1 MQTMSM
7 AKRVKESPVNME
19 CRVKDIITLGA
30 HGGAGHL
37 VICEVLCMHINDEI
51 IEDGRINPHKI
62 DLMGRMG
69 RAYYVRASG
78 EAVMTI
84 VQPVEKMVIG
94 YNALSDFIKS
104 SDLLTA
110 NEVGMLAGN
119 FKMPS
124 EANLTEAQQSLEK
137 NGIGPDSEQMVQYA
151 KDLLK
156 QDRRLEAL
164 AVLTLCDR

>member
-1 MQTMSM
+1 MEC
-7 AKRVKESPVNME
+7 KVKE
-19 CRVKDIITLGA
+19 IITLGE

-37 VICEVLCMHINDEI
+37 VICEVLCMHIDDGI
-51 IEDGRINPHKI
+51 IDDGRINPHKI

-78 EAVMTI
+78 DAVMTI

-94 YNALSDFIKS
+94 YNALPESVRS

-119 FKMPS
+119 FNLPNEEDLDIIKAKLEVSGVALDQPS
-124 EANLTEAQQSLEK
+124 
-137 NGIGPDSEQMVQYA
+137 MVTYA
-151 KDLLK
+151 KELLQKDL
-156 QDRRLEAL
+156 RLEAL
-164 AVLTLCDR
+164 AVLILCDRL